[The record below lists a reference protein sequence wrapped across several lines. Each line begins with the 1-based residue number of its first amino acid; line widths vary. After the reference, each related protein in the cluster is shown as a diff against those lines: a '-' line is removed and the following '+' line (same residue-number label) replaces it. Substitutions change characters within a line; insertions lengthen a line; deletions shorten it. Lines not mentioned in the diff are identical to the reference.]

1 MRILGIDPGLQVCG
15 YACLETDRDAER
27 LIEAGV
33 FKTSAGSPIEVKLN
47 QIAKDM
53 DSLLGKF
60 GPEIVAVEQL
70 YSHYTHPRTAILMG
84 HARGVILQ
92 RCAQAGTEIR
102 SFNATR
108 IKKSLTGNG
117 RASKEQVQR
126 TIQTILALPQIPE
139 PADVA
144 DAIAA
149 ALCCANEVSSIL
161 IGGASILRP
170 LGTAK
175 DESPTLPS
183 TIYDIR
189 NTSDER

>member
-15 YACLETDRDAER
+15 YACLETDQNTER

-33 FKTSAGSPIEVKLN
+33 FRTSSGMSIEMKLN
-47 QIAKDM
+47 QIADDM
-53 DSLLGKF
+53 DCLLEKF

-92 RCAQAGTEIR
+92 RCAKAGIEVK

-126 TIQTILALPQIPE
+126 TIQTILSLPQLPE
-139 PADVA
+139 PSDVA
-144 DAIAA
+144 DAVAA
-149 ALCCANEVSSIL
+149 ALCCANEVNNIL
-161 IGGASILRP
+161 VGGAS
-170 LGTAK
+170 
-175 DESPTLPS
+175 PTLQS
-183 TIYDIR
+183 QKR
-189 NTSDER
+189 L